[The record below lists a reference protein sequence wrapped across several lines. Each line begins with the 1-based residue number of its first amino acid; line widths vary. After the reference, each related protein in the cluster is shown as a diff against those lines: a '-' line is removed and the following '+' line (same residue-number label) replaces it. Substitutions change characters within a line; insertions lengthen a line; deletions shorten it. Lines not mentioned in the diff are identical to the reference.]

1 MMELVKF
8 LADKMERFLIKDL
21 FAKMMIEGLVNGTR
35 GEKLEA
41 VFNSIVHGDSL
52 MEKKYLQS

>member
-1 MMELVKF
+1 MELVIF
-8 LADKMERFLIKDL
+8 STEKMERFLMKDS
-21 FAKMMIEGLVNGTR
+21 FAKMMVEGLGSGTR

-52 MEKKYLQS
+52 MEKEYLQS